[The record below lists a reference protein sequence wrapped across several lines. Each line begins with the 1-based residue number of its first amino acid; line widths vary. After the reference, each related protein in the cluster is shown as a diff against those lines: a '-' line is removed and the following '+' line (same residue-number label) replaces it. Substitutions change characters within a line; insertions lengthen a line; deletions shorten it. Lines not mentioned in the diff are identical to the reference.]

1 VTDVR
6 IVLVTPSAG
15 YEQRIRAVF
24 DSRPRGEIVRLGVE
38 NGGSSLTP
46 SDLTDQLS
54 GTSPDVVAIGPD
66 LEVDDALKLA
76 RQLEQQRPEI
86 SVLLVSEPSAELWRD
101 ALRAGVTDVVAPAA
115 IDADVRESFQR
126 ALELASRRRVN
137 LLGDE
142 VATASRGRII
152 TVLSPKGG
160 SGKTTVASNL
170 AVGLALAEPDRTAL
184 VDVDVQF
191 GDVSSALR
199 LTPEHTLGDAVRA
212 PSGSDALTLKSYLTP
227 HASSLWSLCAPDTP
241 VEGEQIPSSDV
252 QLVVQKLAEE
262 FAYVV
267 IDTSAGLTEHALA
280 MVDISTDLVLVCA
293 MDVSSVRSLRKE
305 VDALDALGMTQQR
318 RHLVVN
324 RADAKV
330 GLDLRD
336 VEATI
341 GQTVDV
347 TLPSSRV
354 VPLSMNQGTPVIESQ
369 PRTPVAKQLTSLVAR
384 FTGDATNDGGTR
396 RRRRR
401 DGR

>member
-1 VTDVR
+1 
-6 IVLVTPSAG
+6 
-15 YEQRIRAVF
+15 
-24 DSRPRGEIVRLGVE
+24 
-38 NGGSSLTP
+38 
-46 SDLTDQLS
+46 
-54 GTSPDVVAIGPD
+54 
-66 LEVDDALKLA
+66 
-76 RQLEQQRPEI
+76 
-86 SVLLVSEPSAELWRD
+86 
-101 ALRAGVTDVVAPAA
+101 
-115 IDADVRESFQR
+115 
-126 ALELASRRRVN
+126 
-137 LLGDE
+137 
-142 VATASRGRII
+142 
-152 TVLSPKGG
+152 
-160 SGKTTVASNL
+160 
-170 AVGLALAEPDRTAL
+170 
-184 VDVDVQF
+184 
-191 GDVSSALR
+191 
-199 LTPEHTLGDAVRA
+199 
-212 PSGSDALTLKSYLTP
+212 
-227 HASSLWSLCAPDTP
+227 
-241 VEGEQIPSSDV
+241 
-252 QLVVQKLAEE
+252 VVQKLAEE

-354 VPLSMNQGTPVIESQ
+354 VPLSMNQGTPVVESQ

-384 FTGDATNDGGTR
+384 FTGDATNDSGSR

>member
-1 VTDVR
+1 MTDVR
-6 IVLVTPSAG
+6 IVLATPSVG
-15 YEQRIRAVF
+15 YEQRVRAVF
-24 DSRPRGEIVRLGVE
+24 DASPRGELLRLDAESGAT
-38 NGGSSLTP
+38 SLTP
-46 SDLTDQLS
+46 SDLTDHLAKL
-54 GTSPDVVAIGPD
+54 SPDVVAIGPD
-66 LEVDDALKLA
+66 IEVDDALKLA
-76 RQLEQQRPEI
+76 RQLEQERPEI
-86 SVLLVSEPSAELWRD
+86 SVLLVSEPTPELWRD
-101 ALRAGVTDVVAPAA
+101 ALRAGVTDVLAPTAL
-115 IDADVRESFQR
+115 DADVRETFQR
-126 ALELASRRRVN
+126 ALELASRRRTN
-137 LLGDE
+137 LLGDGPD
-142 VATASRGRII
+142 ATDRGRII

-170 AVGLALAEPDRTAL
+170 AVGLAYTEPDRTAI
-184 VDVDVQF
+184 VDADVQF

-199 LTPEHTLGDAVRA
+199 LTPEHSLADAVRA

-252 QLVVQKLAEE
+252 QRVVQKLAEE

-354 VPLSMNQGTPVIESQ
+354 VPLSMNQGTPVVESQ

-384 FTGDATNDGGTR
+384 FTGDATNDSGSR